1 MVFKAGQRVKV
12 KSLGW
17 FDENS
22 SDNHLI
28 EENFV
33 MDRDFFEGVANKNVE
48 IFDVDNKDNSVYV
61 KYKDINGK
69 YAYVWL
75 PMRGIENKSRRR
87 IIKAKVRF

>member
-33 MDRDFFEGVANKNVE
+33 MDRDFFEGV
-48 IFDVDNKDNSVYV
+48 
-61 KYKDINGK
+61 
-69 YAYVWL
+69 
-75 PMRGIENKSRRR
+75 ENKSRRR

>member
-48 IFDVDNKDNSVYV
+48 YLTQITK
-61 KYKDINGK
+61 
-69 YAYVWL
+69 
-75 PMRGIENKSRRR
+75 
-87 IIKAKVRF
+87 IIPYMLNTKTLMVSTHMYGSQCEVLKTKVEGES

>member
-48 IFDVDNKDNSVYV
+48 IFDVQ
-61 KYKDINGK
+61 
-69 YAYVWL
+69 
-75 PMRGIENKSRRR
+75 R
-87 IIKAKVRF
+87 

>member
-61 KYKDINGK
+61 KLMVSTHMYGSQCEVLKT
-69 YAYVWL
+69 
-75 PMRGIENKSRRR
+75 
-87 IIKAKVRF
+87 KVEGES